1 LIYSDDQPVMRTR
14 VSVFCACAAVCAG
27 VLASASASD
36 PPAPPPARRKADR
49 APTNLEIA
57 RQLNEAFVQVVE
69 KVSPSVVVINVVQK
83 ATAAG
88 NDDASAQ
95 STPPRRRFFHPFEEQ
110 PEEKSLGQG
119 SGIIIREDGFILTN
133 SHVIEDT
140 ESIEVRLHDGRIF
153 KAIVRGVDPQS
164 DLAVIKIEARG
175 LPVAALGDSAKTRV
189 GEFAIAIGAPFS
201 LDYSVTF
208 GHVSA
213 KGRSNIILSQ
223 EAATMDQ
230 DFIQTDAN
238 INPGNSGGPLV
249 NIEGEVIGINTL
261 IRGLHTGIGFAI
273 PSSMAREVSEQ
284 LIERGKFV
292 RAWLGVYIRSPRE
305 NPDFHDPT
313 DDQASAKGVIVD
325 YVFANGPASKGGL
338 KASDVITAVDGHKV
352 ETTQQLRSEIRHAK
366 PGAAVNLA
374 LVRQGKAMEL
384 KITPSEWEP
393 GPELTSA
400 SRRRP
405 VPRNSETA
413 FGLTVHPITED
424 IARRFDATGTNGV
437 IVLAVDDSSVAARKG
452 IQPGDVI
459 SSMDHRDIRTIKDFK
474 DAVKKADLKKGILL
488 KLESGVSSRTETLK
502 SP

>member
-1 LIYSDDQPVMRTR
+1 MIRMCVALL
-14 VSVFCACAAVCAG
+14 CAAALGYPGPLVLTFAG
-27 VLASASASD
+27 D
-36 PPAPPPARRKADR
+36 PAAPSPARTERI
-49 APTNLEIA
+49 PTNLEVA

-83 ATAAG
+83 PTAAS
-88 NDDASAQ
+88 NENSAE
-95 STPPRRRFFHPFEEQ
+95 SAPAPRRRFFHPFDDE

-119 SGIIIREDGFILTN
+119 SGIIIRQDGFILTN
-133 SHVIEDT
+133 GHVIEDT
-140 ESIEVRLHDGRIF
+140 ERIEVRLRDGRVF
-153 KAIVRGVDPQS
+153 KATVRGVDPQS
-164 DLAVIKIEARG
+164 DLAVIKIEAHG
-175 LPVAALGDSAKTRV
+175 LPVAAFGDSTKTRV

-213 KGRSNIILSQ
+213 KGRSNIILSS

-273 PSSMAREVSEQ
+273 PSSLARDVSEQ
-284 LIERGKFV
+284 LIERGKYV
-292 RAWLGVYIRSPRE
+292 RAWLGVSIRSAKE
-305 NPDFHDPT
+305 NPDFRDPA
-313 DDQASAKGVIVD
+313 DFAGSAEGVVID

-338 KASDVITAVDGHKV
+338 KANDVITAVDGHKV
-352 ETTQQLRSEIRHAK
+352 ETTQQLRGEIRRVR
-366 PGAAVNLA
+366 PGTAVNLA
-374 LVRQGKAMEL
+374 LLREGKSMEL
-384 KITPSEWEP
+384 KVTPSEWEP

-400 SRRRP
+400 SANRRRSI
-405 VPRNSETA
+405 PRNSETA
-413 FGLTVHPITED
+413 FGVTVHPITLD
-424 IARRFDATGTNGV
+424 IAKRFEASSTNGV
-437 IVLAVDDSSVAARKG
+437 IVVAVDDSSVAARKG

-459 SSMDHRDIRTIKDFK
+459 TSVDHHDIHNLKDFK
-474 DAVKKADLKKGILL
+474 DAVKKTDLKKGILL
-488 KLESGVSSRTETLK
+488 KLESGISSRTETLK